1 MSLRPGTL
9 LRNRYRIEAVLGQGG
24 MGAVYRAVDS
34 NLGVTVAVKENLFTT
49 MDFARQFEREAR
61 ILAELRHV
69 SLPRVTDHFV
79 VEGEGQYLV
88 MDFIAGEDLRERLER
103 SGPVG
108 EEDALAWF
116 LDVCDALSYMHSRVP
131 PILHRDVKPGNIK
144 ITPDGRGVLV
154 DFGLAKVVEGTG
166 TTTTGAK
173 AMTPGFSPPEQYGTG
188 RTDAR
193 TDIYSVA
200 ATMYAAFTARIPE
213 DALERNL
220 GRDHLTPLRERNPA
234 VSVGLARAIERGLE
248 TRPDD
253 RYQSVPEF
261 TAALR
266 AASTSSLPTL
276 VRSLPFADKPVAP
289 SATVRRTGAKS
300 EARRTPM
307 TGERRK
313 VWPLLIVAILGVL
326 ALFGAFRL
334 ASAVSG
340 VPGDTREPSASTSA
354 AGRASPTP
362 IGPLIIATLVPT
374 TLPGSTDTSLPG
386 RPTAGATPVGGGVG
400 QIAFASTRGGVSQVY
415 LINFDSSAP
424 TALTNFA
431 DGACQPAWSPD
442 GERLAFTSPCNAN
455 RETYPGAQI
464 FIMNADGSGLTP
476 LPTVPGGDFDPAWS
490 PDGKR
495 IAFTSLRD
503 GRPQVYEIDLT
514 TQELRNLSR
523 NTARESQ
530 PAWSPTAAELLFVS
544 QRSQDEIWIMAEQGG
559 SGERFTRGSSD
570 THPDWSHDGT
580 LILYEEELNGV
591 PRLVATRYQDQGLI
605 ANRVCASG
613 DLAGYPM
620 AEGRLS
626 QDRNWIAM
634 ETWPT
639 GSNHDIAVMTV
650 NCTNFRIL
658 TDDPAL
664 DFDPVWR
671 P

>member
-1 MSLRPGTL
+1 
-9 LRNRYRIEAVLGQGG
+9 
-24 MGAVYRAVDS
+24 
-34 NLGVTVAVKENLFTT
+34 
-49 MDFARQFEREAR
+49 
-61 ILAELRHV
+61 
-69 SLPRVTDHFV
+69 
-79 VEGEGQYLV
+79 

-386 RPTAGATPVGGGVG
+386 RPSAGATPVGGGVG

-455 RETYPGAQI
+455 KETYPGAQI